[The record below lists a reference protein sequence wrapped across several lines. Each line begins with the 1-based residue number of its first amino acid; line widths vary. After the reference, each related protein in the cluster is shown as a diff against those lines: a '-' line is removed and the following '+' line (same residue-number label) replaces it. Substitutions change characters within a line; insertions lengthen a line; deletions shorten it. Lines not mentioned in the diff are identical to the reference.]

1 MKIILK
7 KIKANKNQQ
16 YKSSKLSFISRA
28 ENRYFSDSFSK
39 ASFNYFQMKVKLLR
53 FFITRQ
59 SVVFKYSMMLFTII
73 FIVISLPKG
82 GKFKYEYEKGKL
94 WMHPDLVASFNMAIE
109 KSPEELEAE
118 KNEVKV
124 SVYPFYKI
132 DEQVAREQ
140 SETLLIDFEKE
151 WNNAKKPESS
161 KIYNYSVAKKVLESI
176 YKKGIISYNK
186 KFQRNGDEYNLTIVN
201 EQNVGIDKNTN
212 SFYTVA
218 TALAYTDKQISKFR
232 EIDSL
237 LLRKVLE
244 NKFVVNVIY
253 DEVFT
258 TRIQDDLIKGISSTR
273 GIVQKGELIVSRG
286 SIVDSK
292 TFMKLESIKNEFEDR
307 IGSTGNRYV
316 IILGQFILVALIVI
330 LLMVFLSLFRKDIF
344 QNNRKLSLILL
355 VVTSMLVILSFA
367 LKFNLPGIYFIPYCI
382 VPIIIRILFDTRL
395 ALYIHLLV
403 VIVAGFFV
411 PNGFEF
417 VFLQIT
423 AGMVAIYSI
432 KNLIKRSQLL
442 ISAIFIFGTYF
453 FSYVGISIIH
463 EGNFDSIDFKTIT
476 GFGLSV
482 LLSLLAY
489 PLIYIF
495 EKLFG
500 ITSEVTLMELA
511 NTNNKL
517 LKDLSFKAPG
527 TFQHSLQVANLA
539 EAAIFQIGG
548 NSLLVRAGALYHDI
562 GKMDNPGF
570 FIENQNSGNNPHDQL
585 AYEESARIIIGHV
598 THGIILAKKN
608 RLPELLIDF
617 IRTHHGNTRVD
628 YFYQSF
634 LKNYPE
640 SRVDDTVFR
649 YPGPIPF
656 SKETAVLMLADSVE
670 AASRSLK
677 EHDEQSIENL
687 VERIIDYKVD
697 QNQLINSDIT
707 LKDIAVIKN
716 IFKNMLMSIFHVR
729 IQYPIRI

>member
-1 MKIILK
+1 M
-7 KIKANKNQQ
+7 NV
-16 YKSSKLSFISRA
+16 
-28 ENRYFSDSFSK
+28 
-39 ASFNYFQMKVKLLR
+39 KVLR
-53 FFITRQ
+53 FFVTKQ
-59 SVVFKYSMMLFTII
+59 SVVLRYAMTLLCIATIV
-73 FIVISLPKG
+73 FCLPKG
-82 GKFKYEYEKGKL
+82 GKFKYEYEKGKI
-94 WMHPDLVASFNMAIE
+94 WMHPDLISTFNFAID
-109 KSPEELEAE
+109 KSPQELEAD
-118 KNEVKV
+118 KNEVIS
-124 SVYPFYKI
+124 SVLPLYKI
-132 DEQVAREQ
+132 DNEIEKEQLESLQ
-140 SETLLIDFEKE
+140 IDFEKE
-151 WNNAKKPESS
+151 WNLANNEESLKLINFNIAKQILIF
-161 KIYNYSVAKKVLESI
+161 IYA
-176 YKKGIISYNK
+176 KGIISYNI
-186 KFQRNGDEYNLTIVN
+186 KFQQKLQDYNITLVTENNI
-201 EQNVGIDKNTN
+201 GIDRNTSTFFTVESALDYSNKIIRKNKN
-212 SFYTVA
+212 
-218 TALAYTDKQISKFR
+218 
-232 EIDSL
+232 IDSTL
-237 LLRKVLE
+237 IKKIIE
-244 NKFVVNVIY
+244 NKILVNVMY
-253 DEVFT
+253 DEITT
-258 TRIQDDLIKGISSTR
+258 TRIQNDLINGISETR
-273 GIVQKGELIVSRG
+273 GLVQKDELIISRG
-286 SIVDSK
+286 SVVDSK
-292 TFMKLESIKNEFEDR
+292 TFMKLESLKKEFEER
-307 IGSTGNRYV
+307 IGTTGNRYV
-316 IILGQFILVALIVI
+316 MMLGQLILVGLIVS

-344 QNNRKLSLILL
+344 TNNRKLSLLLL

-367 LKFNLPGIYFIPYCI
+367 LKFNVPGIYFIPYCI

-442 ISAIFIFGTYF
+442 TSAIFIFGTYF
-453 FSYVGISIIH
+453 FSYIGISTIH
-463 EGNFDSIDFKTIT
+463 EGNFDSINLQTIA

-482 LLSLLAY
+482 MLSLLAY

-517 LKDLSFKAPG
+517 LKELSFKAPG

-562 GKMDNPGF
+562 GKMENPGF
-570 FIENQNSGNNPHDQL
+570 FIENQNSGMNPHDLL

-716 IFKNMLMSIFHVR
+716 IFKNMLLSIFHVR
-729 IQYPIRI
+729 IQYPTTI